1 MKVSQLMN
9 KAVIVDDNV
18 SLKEA
23 GKIMSS
29 KNLTSL
35 IIVKDDKIFGILT
48 DRDVL
53 KNISD
58 LDQTVAKGMSKN
70 VITITDDASV
80 EDAAKL
86 MMSKNVKRLPVVKK
100 GKLVGAINLTDI
112 IGSIEGENDD
122 FFLN

>member
-35 IIVKDDKIFGILT
+35 IIVKDDKISGILT

-122 FFLN
+122 F